1 MADVPVWYSKA
12 KADKVFATKDD
23 LAQARLDSERR
34 APDLSGLATKAEVT
48 QADTA
53 LGGRVDAVKAT
64 AEAALPAATAAS
76 TYATKAEMQA
86 ADGALGQR
94 IDGVKTTADAALPKA
109 EAESTYATKEA
120 LAEATSA
127 QSGLQS
133 KVSSLEAAVEQ
144 KAAKTDL
151 TGYLTTTAASDT
163 YAARSAL
170 GTYLPKADAAST
182 YAAKED
188 LEAVKAQVA
197 AAPTIL
203 ALGKNDPVPAG
214 TKPGTIIVRKD
225 A

>member
-12 KADKVFATKDD
+12 KADKVFATKED
-23 LAQARLDSERR
+23 LAQARLDSERH

-53 LGGRVDAVKAT
+53 LGERVEAVKAT
-64 AEAALPAATAAS
+64 AEAALPASTATS

-86 ADGALGQR
+86 ADRALGQR
-94 IDGVKTTADAALPKA
+94 IDNVKTTADAALPKA
-109 EAESTYATKEA
+109 EAESMYATKEA
-120 LAEATSA
+120 LTEATSA

-133 KVSSLEAAVEQ
+133 KVSNLEASVEQ

-151 TGYLTTTAASDT
+151 TGYLTTAAAAET

-170 GTYLPKADAAST
+170 GTYLPKADATST

-188 LEAVKAQVA
+188 LEAVRAQVA

-203 ALGKNDPVPAG
+203 SLGKSDQVPAG